1 MKFKDLLK
9 GENEAAQEALN
20 KFFQQIENQEEK
32 ILWYPSSGM
41 DYRTTVE
48 MQPERLLVTNL
59 PESANIICHTDYY
72 HTWTKLHEP
81 IPEEGKFFFE
91 SNRTSILITEKHN
104 LCFSD
109 NVKFDYE
116 NGYYNRYY
124 NHYFD
129 EKPIHPIVYLLK
141 IKIISNLGIER
152 DAYVFY
158 FILENYH
165 FLEELIIKQKLP
177 LTHFVK
183 VREGCGFGGCRN
195 CISVIYSLLGN
206 IGVKYLLVDDE
217 IHYDKRIHDT
227 ITRRWNINHQNI
239 KLTKLNNTRIHWSF
253 YHVNVF
259 KIDLLKDDL
268 DKNGLDDILKTIHG
282 EEYDFRGEKY
292 RFYVEDSNHN
302 IFRQSQ

>member
-1 MKFKDLLK
+1 
-9 GENEAAQEALN
+9 
-20 KFFQQIENQEEK
+20 
-32 ILWYPSSGM
+32 
-41 DYRTTVE
+41 
-48 MQPERLLVTNL
+48 
-59 PESANIICHTDYY
+59 
-72 HTWTKLHEP
+72 LHEP
-81 IPEEGKFFFE
+81 IPAEGKFFFE
-91 SNRTSILITEKHN
+91 SNKTSILITEKHN
-104 LCFSD
+104 LCFAD
-109 NVKFDYE
+109 NVNFDY
-116 NGYYNRYY
+116 NNQYYNRYY

-129 EKPIHPIVYLLK
+129 PKPIQPTIYLLK
-141 IKIISNLGIER
+141 IRIISNLGIER

-206 IGVKYLLVDDE
+206 IGVKYLLVDGE

-227 ITRRWNINHQNI
+227 IARRWNINHKNI
-239 KLTKLNNTRIHWSF
+239 KLTKLNTNPISWSF